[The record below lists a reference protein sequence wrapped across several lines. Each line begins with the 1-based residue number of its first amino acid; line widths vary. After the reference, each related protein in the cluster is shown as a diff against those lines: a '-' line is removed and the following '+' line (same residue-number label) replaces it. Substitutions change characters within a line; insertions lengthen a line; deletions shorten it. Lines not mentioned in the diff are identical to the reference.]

1 MNVHMKTWMQW
12 KPEMLRQFHTRM
24 FMCQNREKKKVKE
37 NGSNEAVNLRQGG
50 GLVMQKET
58 FGNWSFTGCGWC
70 SSCLGC
76 GAAPPPAILP
86 ILLQFT

>member
-1 MNVHMKTWMQW
+1 
-12 KPEMLRQFHTRM
+12 MLRQFHTRM

-58 FGNWSFTGCGWC
+58 FGN
-70 SSCLGC
+70 
-76 GAAPPPAILP
+76 
-86 ILLQFT
+86 